1 MDALNSKNKRDG
13 TAALT
18 LRILVPLAALQAS
31 GASASGTRVQRF
43 IFEKLSDRCC
53 SDD

>member
-18 LRILVPLAALQAS
+18 LRILVPLGLCQSCFAGFGS
-31 GASASGTRVQRF
+31 KCFGN
-43 IFEKLSDRCC
+43 
-53 SDD
+53 